1 MQTIGLD
8 HKTVTTGKAPSC
20 DKAPLR
26 SQFASASG
34 EFIIF
39 SHLESIQCILNEGKE
54 SVTIFCTKTK
64 LMTYLKG

>member
-8 HKTVTTGKAPSC
+8 HKTVTTGKALSC
-20 DKAPLR
+20 DMAPLR

-54 SVTIFCTKTK
+54 SQSLYFVPKRN
-64 LMTYLKG
+64 L